1 MSEYTDMRQRHSEE
15 TSALPIYWAFS
26 NERFEEILKEM
37 GLTRANTDQLRRTP
51 GGGFCKASDA
61 QHILDTLRRHQQELD
76 GAIEADTTGEGFI
89 REMFLYELK
98 NHEYGYTLET
108 EDAIRACGLTPEA
121 VEADQRLKR
130 GLELATRQ
138 IREAEGF
145 SW

>member
-1 MSEYTDMRQRHSEE
+1 MSAYTDMRQRHSEE

-26 NERFEEILKEM
+26 DKRFEEILREM
-37 GLTRANTDQLRRTP
+37 GMTKDDASQLRQAP
-51 GGGFCKASDA
+51 GGGFCRASDA
-61 QHILDTLRRHQQELD
+61 QHIIDTLLRHKQELND
-76 GAIEADTTGEGFI
+76 AIAADATGEGFI

-108 EDAIRACGLTPEA
+108 EDAVRACGLTPEE

-130 GLELATRQ
+130 GLELATQQ